1 MSERHQPDQFDHRGG
16 MKIVPLLLREAN
28 DFVERYHRH
37 SARTSNDGG
46 KIRYRHGIQW

>member
-1 MSERHQPDQFDHRGG
+1 
-16 MKIVPLLLREAN
+16 MKIVPLLLRRAN

-46 KIRYRHGIQW
+46 KRRWTEKLSEIPA